1 MKSISF
7 LLGIILTSLAFAQT
21 SSLYRNRII
30 QSATDYQKKA
40 DTYCEAYA
48 TREYEA
54 QTELLYKYR
63 GSFLNNCLN
72 TFKMT
77 LMDKH
82 ETSLKKR
89 IKFFEEAYSHHPKA
103 QLKRDIE
110 GLKTGLATYQEKKA
124 HEAGRFTRSVY
135 YHRSLKETPVNLRRH
150 IYQIGLEYYEL
161 RTEMAVEGSL

>member
-1 MKSISF
+1 MKLSLI
-7 LLGIILTSLAFAQT
+7 LIGILLTSLSFAQT
-21 SSLYRNRII
+21 SSLHRNRII

-40 DTYCEAYA
+40 DDYCEAYA

-54 QTELLYKYR
+54 QTEILYKYR

-77 LMDKH
+77 LMKKH
-82 ETSLKKR
+82 EQSLVKR
-89 IKFFEEAYSHHPKA
+89 IKFFEEAYAHHPKA
-103 QLKRDIE
+103 QLKRDIQ
-110 GLKTGLATYQEKKA
+110 GLKAGLVAYKEKRA
-124 HEAGRFTRSVY
+124 YEASRFTRSVY

-161 RTEMAVEGSL
+161 RAEMSLEGSI

>member
-1 MKSISF
+1 MKRISLSLF
-7 LLGIILTSLAFAQT
+7 LLFSFSALAQT

-30 QSATDYQKKA
+30 QSATDYREKA
-40 DTYCEAYA
+40 DAYCEAYA

-54 QTELLYKYR
+54 QTKLLYTYR
-63 GSFLNNCLN
+63 GAFLNDCLN

-77 LMDKH
+77 LMQKH
-82 ETSLKKR
+82 ERSLLKR

-103 QLKRDIE
+103 QLKKDIAGLKE
-110 GLKTGLATYQEKKA
+110 GLKAYREKRSY
-124 HEAGRFTRSVY
+124 EASRFKNSVY

-161 RTEMAVEGSL
+161 RYEMSAEGSL